1 MSIAVRPL
9 SLSLSDA
16 CLAHWP
22 MPAETIRSRIPDWTD
37 PDRFDDSAW
46 VSAILLSIDRFDA
59 FGIPVTRDVEAVVLR
74 TYVTTPAGQR
84 AIHFLSLSVNDR
96 LVADAMRNLF
106 RLPAHHA
113 SIRRREGGDRT
124 EVVCRRRGDDRGRL
138 AVTFTPAGEPAQTA
152 PDTLSSFLVERERY
166 VATGPLGSRLVGS
179 VGHPPWPVQPADATV
194 AERSL
199 LDAAGIDP
207 AGDPSLVHY
216 SPGVE
221 MAIGSLERA

>member
-1 MSIAVRPL
+1 MPIAVRSL
-9 SLSLSDA
+9 SLSLADV

-22 MPAETIRSRIPDWTD
+22 VPAETVRTRIPAWTD
-37 PDRFDDSAW
+37 PDCFDDSGW

-59 FGIPVTRDVEAVVLR
+59 FGVPVRRGVEAVILR

-84 AIHFLSLSVNDR
+84 AIHFLSLDVNDR
-96 LVADAMRNLF
+96 LVADAMGNLF

-113 SIRRREGGDRT
+113 TVRRREDGERT
-124 EVVCRRRGDDRGRL
+124 EVVARRRGDDRARL
-138 AVTFTPAGEPAQTA
+138 AVTFTPAGDPGPTA

-194 AERSL
+194 TERSL

-216 SPGVE
+216 SPGIE
-221 MAIGSLERA
+221 MAIGTLERA

>member
-9 SLSLSDA
+9 SLALSDA

-22 MPAETIRSRIPDWTD
+22 VAAGTIRDRIPDWTE

-59 FGIPVTRDVEAVVLR
+59 FGVPVRRDVEAVILR
-74 TYVTTPAGQR
+74 TYVSTPAGQR
-84 AIHFLSLSVNDR
+84 AIHFLSLDVNDR

-113 SIRRREGGDRT
+113 TVRRLEDGDRT
-124 EVVCRRRGDDRGRL
+124 EVVARRRGQDRARL
-138 AVTFTPAGEPAQTA
+138 AVTYTPVGEPGPTA

-194 AERSL
+194 TERSL
-199 LDAAGIDP
+199 LDAADIDP
-207 AGDPSLVHY
+207 AGEPSLVHY

-221 MAIGSLERA
+221 MTIGTLERA